1 MKLSHYIQK
10 NIAWVLLLVSALW
23 SMFFYF
29 AIISE
34 VNDETDDSLEN
45 YRTLLIQKA
54 MKDSTMLSGNYTNDI
69 MTKHFIREIDYSE
82 WENYQEHFSD
92 SLVFY
97 QDELEYDP
105 VRVLSTAFQY
115 QDGR

>member
-34 VNDETDDSLEN
+34 VNDETDD
-45 YRTLLIQKA
+45 
-54 MKDSTMLSGNYTNDI
+54 
-69 MTKHFIREIDYSE
+69 
-82 WENYQEHFSD
+82 
-92 SLVFY
+92 
-97 QDELEYDP
+97 
-105 VRVLSTAFQY
+105 
-115 QDGR
+115 